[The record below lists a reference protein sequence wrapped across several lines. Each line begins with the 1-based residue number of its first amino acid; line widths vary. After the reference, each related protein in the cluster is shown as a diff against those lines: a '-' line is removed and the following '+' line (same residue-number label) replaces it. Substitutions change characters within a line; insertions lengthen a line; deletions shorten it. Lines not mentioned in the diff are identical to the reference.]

1 MKIAIRML
9 VFAGLLVAGI
19 LWADQS
25 KWPWNS
31 GGPADCSH
39 FLNPFSV

>member
-19 LWADQS
+19 SLT
-25 KWPWNS
+25 
-31 GGPADCSH
+31 GPGTPVEPPVAVV
-39 FLNPFSV
+39 L